1 MKIWWSA
8 CPKPHQLSLRSQVF
22 YSAKSPRFQSWYFG
36 FISNKKLVNND
47 FITAVYTLFADVHL
61 NLEKPGKDWPMGN
74 KWLMAES
81 YSYKLRSWETITK
94 VLTQNNQKIPRLL
107 KIQIF
112 GTKNG
117 PIGQFWV
124 AMPNKDLAI
133 DRLSNDFFSLIQLL
147 HIELVLR
154 IILWIITA
162 ITCIR
167 WFLSIV
173 FP

>member
-1 MKIWWSA
+1 M
-8 CPKPHQLSLRSQVF
+8 
-22 YSAKSPRFQSWYFG
+22 
-36 FISNKKLVNND
+36 NND

-61 NLEKPGKDWPMGN
+61 NLEKPGKAGPMGN

-94 VLTQNNQKIPRLL
+94 VLTQNIEKKPRLF

-124 AMPNKDLAI
+124 AMRNKNLAI
-133 DRLSNDFFSLIQLL
+133 YRLSNDFFSLIQLL

-154 IILWIITA
+154 IGLWIFAA
-162 ITCIR
+162 IICLR
-167 WFLSIV
+167 WFFSIV